1 MLQLNHVSI
10 TLKKDGRDIVKDF
23 NLTINSGDK
32 TAVIG
37 EEGNGKSTLLRWIAD
52 PESVESYAECR
63 GNRYCP
69 GKIGFLSQEN
79 AVPPDM
85 RIMDYLKGIDLYGDL
100 PMPLWK
106 LHGNMELWTSERP
119 FSVLSGGEKIKI
131 RLVRL
136 LAEHPD
142 VLLLDEPTNDLDL
155 DTLFWMEG
163 FIRAVPQPVLYVSH
177 DETLLENTSNIVV
190 HLEQIKKKNECR
202 CTVEKSGYRDYVENR
217 LGRLDKQEQV
227 ARKQRADY
235 ESQQARWQQIYNK
248 VEHQQNTITRADPGG
263 ARLLKKKIHALKSQ
277 EKRIERQKEDFEDIP
292 SVEEAISLVF
302 DRCPALP
309 KGKRILDWEL
319 PVLEVEGRVLA
330 SGLHLHVAAGER
342 VGLVGEN
349 GAGKTTCLRKLWA
362 ELKSRTDLRAGYM
375 PQEYADV
382 LDYGQTPVEFLV
394 PSGEKA
400 AVTRAR
406 SCLGSLRFKPE
417 EMEKTI
423 GELSGGQKAKLLL
436 LHLML
441 DECQVLVLDEPTR
454 NLSPLSNPVIRRSL
468 AAFPG
473 TILCVSHDRKFLRE
487 VCTAVYRLSD
497 EGLTPYELPGEAN

>member
-1 MLQLNHVSI
+1 M
-10 TLKKDGRDIVKDF
+10 
-23 NLTINSGDK
+23 
-32 TAVIG
+32 IG

-177 DETLLENTSNIVV
+177 DETLLENTANVVV

-202 CTVEKSGYRDYVENR
+202 CTVEKSGDRDYVENR

-319 PVLEVEGRVLA
+319 PVLEVEGRVLCRI
-330 SGLHLHVAAGER
+330 GICR
-342 VGLVGEN
+342 VGGCFPVRRRDGCFGHRPSARRDHQN
-349 GAGKTTCLRKLWA
+349 RQCGDQQQRKTAKNCL
-362 ELKSRTDLRAGYM
+362 M
-375 PQEYADV
+375 HIQ
-382 LDYGQTPVEFLV
+382 
-394 PSGEKA
+394 
-400 AVTRAR
+400 
-406 SCLGSLRFKPE
+406 
-417 EMEKTI
+417 
-423 GELSGGQKAKLLL
+423 
-436 LHLML
+436 
-441 DECQVLVLDEPTR
+441 
-454 NLSPLSNPVIRRSL
+454 
-468 AAFPG
+468 
-473 TILCVSHDRKFLRE
+473 TILSS
-487 VCTAVYRLSD
+487 A
-497 EGLTPYELPGEAN
+497 PGQA